1 MTEPLAGDYDRLWT
15 DERMWAVIAKA
26 VEKDVALEIQAE
38 SPYSA
43 SEVPETRSSAEKI
56 NFCPQGDRIMI

>member
-1 MTEPLAGDYDRLWT
+1 MTEPLAGDYDHLWT
-15 DERMWAVIAKA
+15 EERMWAVIAKA

-43 SEVPETRSSAEKI
+43 SEVPETRSSGPLRK
-56 NFCPQGDRIMI
+56 